1 MKTKPFF
8 VSSEPIHIKDY
19 QIHLPPLGEGSYGR
33 VYRATYRGISDRA
46 LKIFRPGTVDLST
59 MARELEKLS
68 SVAEHH
74 GIVTL
79 HDFDLLTDP
88 PYYAMGLHADQ
99 NPDGTWETRTLDRLC
114 GHVDH
119 REGWRLLREVAD
131 ALAYLHRNHII
142 HCDVKPTNILLTD
155 ETPFRVKICDFGQSR
170 GNALEGFQPAG
181 TPLYASP
188 EQLRQ
193 PRNSAD
199 GRGFRWDVYSF
210 GVVAYKLL
218 TGQLP
223 RLRDLASGERKS
235 FDPEATISES
245 SLEATLAESKN
256 VDGERIASL
265 TEAEPDIKWPP
276 GLYVPHGHKEL
287 IERCL
292 ELNPSDRFADMREV
306 FSAMQENDQQ
316 RVVRRARRL
325 NALFATLLVV
335 AIWATG
341 FALIQARRAHE
352 ASASANKNREQAEE
366 LVFFVVNKLNREE
379 LSGPSLDELYDH
391 IADNAETYL
400 ANLPKTRRSSTLLR
414 ISANTASL
422 RGRQALESGEL
433 GLALEKF
440 QNAYE
445 IRSNLAESEADLPEL
460 GWLASNDL
468 MEIGEVHS
476 ARGDHKAA
484 LAAFEK
490 ALEWRSK
497 DVDLKKPQTLPQL
510 RRVIETL
517 LAIAKV
523 EEAKGE
529 IGKSIARHEEA
540 IALQQVTAQSLA
552 SGGDLAVTREL
563 LPLLSGLGRLLFSQG
578 DLDKAETRFNEL
590 LETATLLRREVS
602 PDAWRATVACGDALH
617 ALGDIETAR
626 SDPGAA
632 LMLYRE
638 EVRMR
643 EEILAERPYDSDAK
657 IALAEAYSSLARSL
671 DVTQPAQ
678 RSVALYHLEQAVS
691 QLGSL
696 PPDRKAETAIQN
708 RMLTFHDRI
717 SEILEMEE

>member
-1 MKTKPFF
+1 M
-8 VSSEPIHIKDY
+8 SSDQIHIKDY

-33 VYRATYRGISDRA
+33 VYRATYRGISERA

-119 REGWRLLREVAD
+119 REGWRLLREIAD

-170 GNALEGFQPAG
+170 GDALEGFHPAG

-218 TGQLP
+218 TGELP
-223 RLRDLASGERKS
+223 RLRDLATAERKS

-245 SLEATLAESKN
+245 SLESTLAESRN
-256 VDGERIASL
+256 YDGERIAQL
-265 TEAEPDIKWPP
+265 TESEPDIRWPA
-276 GLYVPHGHKEL
+276 GRHIPHDHKAL

-292 ELNPSDRFADMREV
+292 ELNPADRFADMREV

-366 LVFFVVNKLNREE
+366 LVFFIVNKLNREE

-400 ANLPKTRRSSTLLR
+400 ANLPKTSRSSTLLR

-422 RGRQALESGEL
+422 RGRQALESGDL
-433 GLALEKF
+433 ALALEKF

-445 IRSNLAESEADLPEL
+445 IRSKLAESAADLPEL

-468 MEIGEVHS
+468 MEIGEVNS
-476 ARGDHKAA
+476 TRGDHAKA

-490 ALEWRSK
+490 ALEWRTK
-497 DVDLKKPQTLPQL
+497 EVDLKKPQTLPQL

-517 LAIAKV
+517 IAIARAQ
-523 EEAKGE
+523 EAAGAIDKG
-529 IGKSIARHEEA
+529 IARYQEA
-540 IALQQVTAQSLA
+540 VALHDITAKSLEPL
-552 SGGDLAVTREL
+552 GDPALTREL
-563 LPLLSGLGRLLFSQG
+563 LPLLSGLGRLQFAKG
-578 DLDKAETRFNEL
+578 DLDSAEGSFKKL
-590 LETATLLRREVS
+590 LETANLSRHEVS
-602 PDAWRATVACGDALH
+602 PDAWRATAACGDALH

-626 SDPGAA
+626 SDPDAA
-632 LMLYRE
+632 LTLYRE

-643 EEILAERPYDSDAK
+643 EEIIANRPYDPDAK
-657 IALAEAYSSLARSL
+657 IALAEAYGSLARSL
-671 DVTQPAQ
+671 DITQPAQ
-678 RSVALYHLEQAVS
+678 RSVALYHLERAVS

-696 PPDRKAETAIQN
+696 PPERKTETTIQN
-708 RMLTFHDRI
+708 RMLSLHDRI
-717 SEILEMEE
+717 SQILEMEE